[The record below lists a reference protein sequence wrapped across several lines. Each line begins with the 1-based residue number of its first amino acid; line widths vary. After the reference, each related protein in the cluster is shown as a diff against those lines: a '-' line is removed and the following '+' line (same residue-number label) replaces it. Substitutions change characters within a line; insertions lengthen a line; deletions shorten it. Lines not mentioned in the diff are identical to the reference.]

1 MKKITGGRPT
11 REEAELLSER
21 IVDVAAQLML
31 EHGYHGTSIE
41 AVAGAA
47 GVAKRTLYSRFPDKS
62 DLFAAVIERRRV
74 RFLAPVSRISAAGG
88 TIREQLTL
96 IGRHMLDWALKP
108 DTVALKRLMAAEID
122 RFPELARA
130 LHREGRE
137 QTIDAIAAVLD
148 AARQA
153 GVLRAIDMR
162 FAALQFL
169 EMVMG
174 PADLLA
180 HYGQPAPAGARRRE
194 YIDQVVDMFLGGC
207 CANPAEGVS
216 IAMPPESGSA

>member
-1 MKKITGGRPT
+1 MKKVTGGRPT
-11 REEAELLSER
+11 REEAELLSEK

-41 AVAGAA
+41 AVASAA

-62 DLFAAVIERRRV
+62 DLFTAVIERRRA

-88 TIREQLTL
+88 TVEEQLTL
-96 IGRHMLDWALKP
+96 IGRHMLDWALKA

-122 RFPELARA
+122 RFPELART

-137 QTIDAIAAVLD
+137 QTIDAIA
-148 AARQA
+148 
-153 GVLRAIDMR
+153 GVLAVAQQVGVLKPIDLR

-169 EMVMG
+169 EMIMG

-180 HYGQPAPAGARRRE
+180 HYGQPASSAARRRE
-194 YIDQVVDMFLGGC
+194 YIDQVVDLFLNGC
-207 CANPAEGVS
+207 RAPSPAVGKKP
-216 IAMPPESGSA
+216 A